1 MYLTRRDEPE
11 TPVRE
16 PLWPGPFL
24 AIAAVCVTLWTMI
37 IIIVER
43 ILL

>member
-1 MYLTRRDEPE
+1 MYHTRRDELE
-11 TPVRE
+11 TPVRG

-24 AIAAVCVTLWTMI
+24 AIVAVCVTLWAMI
-37 IIIVER
+37 IMIVER